1 MCVYYIIIISNNL
14 IMTIF
19 NICILISSFSFF
31 AYCISYFVSPHMK
44 SEFKRFKLEK
54 LGLLTIILEFVGA
67 AGLLIGLLYNTILL
81 IASGGLMLLMF
92 LGTIVRIR
100 LKDSLWVSLPA
111 LFYMILNGY
120 IFLEALKR
128 L

>member
-1 MCVYYIIIISNNL
+1 
-14 IMTIF
+14 
-19 NICILISSFSFF
+19 
-31 AYCISYFVSPHMK
+31 MK
-44 SEFKRFKLEK
+44 SEFKRFNLEK
-54 LGLLTIILEFVGA
+54 LGLLTIVLEFIGA
-67 AGLLIGLLYNTILL
+67 AGLLIGLKYNPILL

-111 LFYMILNGY
+111 LFYMIINGY

-128 L
+128 LRNF

>member
-1 MCVYYIIIISNNL
+1 
-14 IMTIF
+14 
-19 NICILISSFSFF
+19 
-31 AYCISYFVSPHMK
+31 MK

-67 AGLLIGLLYNTILL
+67 AGLLVGLLYTPLLL
-81 IASGGLMLLMF
+81 ISSGGLALLMF

-111 LFYMILNGY
+111 LFYMFLNAY
-120 IFLEALKR
+120 IFYETLK
-128 L
+128 